1 MYKDESF
8 AAKASVDR
16 YGRKIGKDAGKEE
29 IKRYYHISDE
39 ENEDEEEARVY
50 DPARGEGVIST
61 SEESSDEEDEEV
73 GEADE
78 EAARAQVE
86 VQREIPMGEVSRRF
100 AAVNL
105 DWDNVRAV
113 DLLKTFSSFVNGG
126 GRIVSVTVYPS
137 EFGKERMEREEMEGP
152 PTEIFKPK
160 GKTRIIDRDDE
171 VSDLDGEINEET
183 IIKEDKGEEFDS
195 SKLRNYQL
203 ERLRSILMISFELR
217 KLQIS

>member
-78 EAARAQVE
+78 EAVRAQVE

-113 DLLKTFSSFVNGG
+113 DLLKTFSSFVIRG
-126 GRIVSVTVYPS
+126 GRIVSVTIYPS

-160 GKTRIIDRDDE
+160 GKTRIIGGDDEDRDLDE
-171 VSDLDGEINEET
+171 EVNEKT

-203 ERLRSILMISFELR
+203 ERLRSVLMISSELW